1 MAAALLAGCSSD
13 DNFADE
19 ARQAGFSDSDL
30 AQIELL
36 LGNAGTRGT
45 GTVGSVAADAAGNK
59 WAGQKFNV
67 LMMNKGS
74 LDIAEDAAHNKI
86 YQNAVFY
93 APNEMLGISSGSPAL
108 EATAAT
114 AGSLEVSSKVSYFP
128 QEGSFDFWAYRL
140 DGAEDEA
147 IDDTNPKVVGDSMV
161 IKFTIDGSQD
171 IMLAKAHPNKNKVAA
186 DGSFDPDQDYYVGAE
201 NKKVPESRIFSA
213 YSVRRD
219 VKPQLDFKHQLAR
232 IQFKVKVD
240 ETDEALCNKSAAPAT
255 SVADTTL
262 SNNCAIKIT
271 SIKLKSM
278 YKGEMNV
285 AWKSSYTPTD
295 TINWKKGTPNDST
308 QLVLKQRQMTYTPAT
323 IGSWAA
329 LTNMTA
335 DNYGTVIQGTNIT
348 LEASTIVYASNNP
361 ALDAKGLPTEGFYA
375 CEAGT
380 GNKPALASCYVPVI
394 TVNPYVAN
402 AITDIAYNENLETL
416 SPVAPIWDT
425 TNGKPYATPVG
436 EALLVPSQTYYDL
449 EVGMVQLLP
458 SKTKTVYYVIKL
470 TLAHTGNNS
479 AVHDGDYYFM
489 SEADKT
495 AAKAAF
501 DAWNADNNGAGL
513 EDALVAAL
521 GKGKNASTTET
532 VVIEYKN
539 KNSVKTFRMY
549 GPKQTILNTPNY
561 MPFKANNS
569 YTINLTLSGSQA
581 ITGTD
586 DNITIG
592 GYTEVDGETDVDIDM
607 DEEPSI

>member
-1 MAAALLAGCSSD
+1 MKKLFIFGMAAALLAGCSSD

-67 LMMNKGS
+67 LMMNKDV
-74 LDIAEDAAHNKI
+74 LTIAEDAAHNKI
-86 YQNAVFY
+86 YQNAEFY
-93 APNEMLGISSGSPAL
+93 APNEMLGISSSSPAL

-128 QEGSFDFWAYRL
+128 QEGSYDFWAYRL

-171 IMLAKAHPNKNKVAA
+171 IMFAKAVPGDAA
-186 DGSFDPDQDYYVGAE
+186 AAAAIDE
-201 NKKVPESRIFSA
+201 RRIFSA
-213 YSVRRD
+213 YSARRD
-219 VKPQLDFKHQLAR
+219 VKPMLNFKHQLAR
-232 IQFKVKVD
+232 IQFQVLVD
-240 ETDEALCNKSAAPAT
+240 NNDEALCNKSVAPAT

-278 YKGEMNV
+278 YMGEMNV
-285 AWKSSYTPTD
+285 AWKSTYTPTD
-295 TINWKKGTPNDST
+295 TINWKKGTPADST
-308 QLVLKQRQMTYTPAT
+308 NLVLKQRQMTYTPAT
-323 IGSWAA
+323 IGSWVA
-329 LTNMTA
+329 LTGLTA

-348 LEASTIVYASNNP
+348 LEASTIVYASNTP
-361 ALDAKGLPTEGFYA
+361 ALDAKGLPTGGFYA

-380 GNKPALASCYVPVI
+380 GTNPDLGDCFVPVI
-394 TVNPYVAN
+394 TANPSVAN
-402 AITDIAYNENLETL
+402 PITDIAYNENLETL

-425 TNGKPYATPVG
+425 TNDKPFATPVG

-449 EVGMVQLLP
+449 TVGMTQLLP
-458 SKTKTVYYVIKL
+458 SKTKTIYYAAKL
-470 TLAHTGNNS
+470 TLANTGGNG
-479 AVHDGDYYFM
+479 AYDGDYYFM
-489 SEADKT
+489 SDADKN
-495 AAKAAF
+495 AAKTAF
-501 DAWNADNNGAGL
+501 DAWDADNSNATKQA
-513 EDALVAAL
+513 ALVTAL
-521 GKGKNASTTET
+521 AKGKTTSTTET
-532 VVIEYKN
+532 VVTEYKN

-549 GPKQTILNTPNY
+549 GPKKTVGSETSY
-561 MPFKANNS
+561 KPFKANNS
-569 YTINLTLSGSQA
+569 YTIKLTLSGSQA

-592 GYTEVDGETDVDIDM
+592 GYTEVTGEEGVDIDM
-607 DEEPSI
+607 DEEQSLP